1 MVGGFPTFR
10 ASAPLTQMVGLSP
23 FGLLINLAGTWM
35 GKGFNLVS
43 VPLSPQS
50 RGSNPGAPTF
60 APKISATREVLVITP
75 LGSPV
80 PNRGFVEDDIFLFGL
95 TYLQVVNDVSTL
107 EARHFETGLWLNI
120 PDTSPPTVARQA
132 VIPHGDSLLARGT
145 VTESDG
151 SPQIPAVSTRPID
164 ISTQQ
169 PINDVQFLA
178 PFKALTL
185 PPEIP
190 PGSIDDPNEV
200 LRKVIQSQTISRTTT
215 IDVSASQDDIVN
227 LPFIR
232 NNANV
237 VSLKATFWI
246 ESVLLDNGMEFSQL
260 QYSQIVM
267 LRFDGLDWPHISVA
281 TLLSQ

>member
-50 RGSNPGAPTF
+50 RGSNPRAPTF